1 MSDEIKVGTTI
12 NSKYELMSVLGKGRK
27 ATVYKGYQH
36 FAKKSAAVKILDA
49 QAKISADDLK
59 RFQKETKFLTA
70 LHAHKGIVN
79 VLDFGAAGIGQA
91 YLVTD
96 LIEGQSLRQLLD
108 EKTTLDAATVESIFG
123 QIIEALAFVHEKQ
136 IIHAGLNPSEVM
148 LTPAAKGTGYTATV
162 IDFGSAKSFDDPV
175 EPAKQNPDTK
185 PDPYA
190 SPELANGSSFDERAD
205 IYSVGCMLY
214 EALVGKLPDANPPTF
229 EPGTPVPEPLQQV
242 IIKALSADPAKRFT
256 SMKELA
262 AAMPHGN
269 KSSASTEK
277 KDLWGSI
284 KGMFK

>member
-1 MSDEIKVGTTI
+1 MSDEIKVGATI

-96 LIEGQSLRQLLD
+96 LIEGPTLRQLLD
-108 EKTTLDAATVESIFG
+108 EKTRLDAATVSNIFG
-123 QIIEALAFVHEKQ
+123 QIIEALTFVHEKH
-136 IIHAGLNPSEVM
+136 IVHAGLNPSEIM
-148 LTPAAKGTGYTATV
+148 LAPGAKGGYTATV
-162 IDFGSAKSFDDPV
+162 IDFGSAKSLD
-175 EPAKQNPDTK
+175 EPSDAPKGDEGAEPS
-185 PDPYA
+185 PYA
-190 SPELANGSSFDERAD
+190 SPELVRGEPFDARAD
-205 IYSVGCMLY
+205 IYSIGCMLY
-214 EALVGKLPDANPPTF
+214 EALVGKLPESNPPTF
-229 EPGTPVPEPLQQV
+229 EADAAVSEPLQQV
-242 IIKALSADPAKRFT
+242 IVKALSTDPAKRFA
-256 SMKELA
+256 SMKEMA
-262 AAMPHGN
+262 KAIPNG
-269 KSSASTEK
+269 SSSSSSPEK

>member
-96 LIEGQSLRQLLD
+96 LIEGQTLRQLLD
-108 EKTTLDAATVESIFG
+108 EKTKLDAATIENIFG

-136 IIHAGLNPSEVM
+136 IIHAGLNPSEIM
-148 LTPAAKGTGYTATV
+148 LTPAAKGAGYTATV

-175 EPAKQNPDTK
+175 EAVKQDPDTK

-190 SPELANGSSFDERAD
+190 SPELASGSSFDARAD
-205 IYSVGCMLY
+205 IYSIGCMLY
-214 EALVGKLPDANPPTF
+214 EALVGKLPDSNPPTF
-229 EPGTPVPEPLQQV
+229 EADTAVPEPLKQV
-242 IIKALSADPAKRFT
+242 IIKALSADPDKRFT

-262 AAMPHGN
+262 SALPHGS
-269 KSSASTEK
+269 KSLPTTEK